1 MLPRLIMERKLGS
14 YALGVYGSVSAPTV
28 IVQMGASYIFNPF
41 MTLFAEQYNNG
52 QQKEFWSTF
61 RKCLLG
67 IVGISIIS
75 LAGGKLLGV
84 WGLNLLYGKE
94 IAEYVDLLLPLICS
108 TVLTALI
115 WFLCGLSTVVRD
127 FKGLIISNVIA
138 LIISF
143 YSSFILI
150 DRFTMQG
157 ATMAL
162 IVSLLIEAL
171 FIILFLKKKVEIEK
185 L

>member
-1 MLPRLIMERKLGS
+1 M
-14 YALGVYGSVSAPTV
+14 
-28 IVQMGASYIFNPF
+28 
-41 MTLFAEQYNNG
+41 
-52 QQKEFWSTF
+52 
-61 RKCLLG
+61 
-67 IVGISIIS
+67 
-75 LAGGKLLGV
+75 
-84 WGLNLLYGKE
+84 
-94 IAEYVDLLLPLICS
+94 
-108 TVLTALI
+108 TALI

-138 LIISF
+138 LKIIF

-157 ATMAL
+157 ATMSL

-171 FIILFLKKKVEIEK
+171 FIIFFLKKKVEIEK

>member
-1 MLPRLIMERKLGS
+1 M
-14 YALGVYGSVSAPTV
+14 
-28 IVQMGASYIFNPF
+28 
-41 MTLFAEQYNNG
+41 
-52 QQKEFWSTF
+52 
-61 RKCLLG
+61 
-67 IVGISIIS
+67 
-75 LAGGKLLGV
+75 
-84 WGLNLLYGKE
+84 
-94 IAEYVDLLLPLICS
+94 
-108 TVLTALI
+108 
-115 WFLCGLSTVVRD
+115 CGLSTVVRD

-171 FIILFLKKKVEIEK
+171 FIIFFLKKKVEIEK